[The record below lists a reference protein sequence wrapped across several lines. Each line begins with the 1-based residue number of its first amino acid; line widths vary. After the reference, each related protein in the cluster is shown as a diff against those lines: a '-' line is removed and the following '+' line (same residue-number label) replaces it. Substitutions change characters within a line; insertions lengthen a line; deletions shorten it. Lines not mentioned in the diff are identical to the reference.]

1 MARALQQPSRTRLAR
16 SYGSR
21 LVQGL
26 RQKSSWFI
34 KNIVKAR
41 PDAVVRAEPR
51 ILRRHPRTAR
61 RNELHFAGRVQVSVA
76 RQELVRRPH
85 SVRSRAPRST
95 RAWLQVISDIPAAD
109 QTTGVALPS
118 APAQGKTLKSVRR
131 LKRIGGRPVV
141 ALTVV
146 GEEQESD
153 FEDFGNP
160 CSFAEED
167 SSVPSEYHTALSH
180 LTDLSGLGSCP
191 FPRFIDEDSGVVF
204 ARVCLGPDERSLPAT
219 GSFTG
224 EYSST
229 LDASVPITPIAQG
242 SGTAC
247 PSLLAAPSLMLTLP
261 TPQIAH
267 SPVFVPRSPITLSK
281 YVEATTPVC
290 GSNPLAPPSPA
301 TSCASP
307 SLSPAP
313 SVPSCDRCC
322 LGQLERDGIV
332 CRACE
337 KQWLACKMWYQAH
350 DGGRRRW
357 LTEPYIKPAES
368 TASVR
373 AVMGSVLGVSG
384 RNGNGGGRGS
394 ATAST
399 RGLGFGSSVSF
410 KKELPFKVLPT
421 PSGPSAPR
429 LGTGSSNSNFGWSSG
444 VTQAWAR
451 TAKAASRLSFVR
463 RDAAVHAV
471 PVPASPDATSRAT
484 GIGDHQRRPSLGG
497 SGSGCSGIGSGS
509 GSGSGSTSE
518 CCSGDV
524 GGILC
529 SGSARS
535 ERSGRQ
541 GLIAAGAA
549 GCMRRAGLRAAGPT
563 EWRAAC
569 RRRVTGLAAG
579 ETFWDTLR

>member
-1 MARALQQPSRTRLAR
+1 
-16 SYGSR
+16 
-21 LVQGL
+21 
-26 RQKSSWFI
+26 
-34 KNIVKAR
+34 
-41 PDAVVRAEPR
+41 
-51 ILRRHPRTAR
+51 
-61 RNELHFAGRVQVSVA
+61 
-76 RQELVRRPH
+76 
-85 SVRSRAPRST
+85 
-95 RAWLQVISDIPAAD
+95 
-109 QTTGVALPS
+109 
-118 APAQGKTLKSVRR
+118 
-131 LKRIGGRPVV
+131 
-141 ALTVV
+141 
-146 GEEQESD
+146 
-153 FEDFGNP
+153 
-160 CSFAEED
+160 
-167 SSVPSEYHTALSH
+167 
-180 LTDLSGLGSCP
+180 
-191 FPRFIDEDSGVVF
+191 
-204 ARVCLGPDERSLPAT
+204 
-219 GSFTG
+219 
-224 EYSST
+224 
-229 LDASVPITPIAQG
+229 
-242 SGTAC
+242 
-247 PSLLAAPSLMLTLP
+247 MLTLP

-281 YVEATTPVC
+281 YVEATTPVH

-322 LGQLERDGIV
+322 LGQLEIDGVV

-373 AVMGSVLGVSG
+373 AVMGRVLGVSG

-429 LGTGSSNSNFGWSSG
+429 VGPGSSNSNFGLSSG

-471 PVPASPDATSRAT
+471 PVPASPDGAQGVRAVLRALCARSASVALGLFPVSRDVHRPGSEAVLSRSSSDDLSATSWTAR
-484 GIGDHQRRPSLGG
+484 IGDHQRRPSDSDTGSGTG
-497 SGSGCSGIGSGS
+497 SGSSL
-509 GSGSGSTSE
+509 TS
-518 CCSGDV
+518 D
-524 GGILC
+524 LC
-529 SGSARS
+529 SGSVGDILYSGS

-541 GLIAAGAA
+541 GCVLSESRFVEHLG
-549 GCMRRAGLRAAGPT
+549 
-563 EWRAAC
+563 
-569 RRRVTGLAAG
+569 
-579 ETFWDTLR
+579 